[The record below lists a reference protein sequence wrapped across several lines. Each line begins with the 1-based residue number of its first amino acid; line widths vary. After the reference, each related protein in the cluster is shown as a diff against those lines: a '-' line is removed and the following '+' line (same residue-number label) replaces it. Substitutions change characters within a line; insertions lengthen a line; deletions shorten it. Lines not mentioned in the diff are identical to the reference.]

1 MNRPFKIKLFDIES
15 IPTDTLDRRWPRS
28 RWSDPE
34 LEKHVHAIIN
44 EVRKE
49 GDSALLRF
57 TREFD
62 DVALSADALRV
73 TRGEIESAYSEAKEE
88 QVSALRFLKSRI
100 EHFEKERLGRMSFES
115 ESAGVKVYFRT
126 HPLQSV
132 GCYVPGA
139 EAAYPSTL
147 LMMAA
152 PARLAGVKRLVVCS
166 PPAKEGTLN
175 PLTLVAADLCGI
187 DELYKV
193 GGAQAI
199 AALAY
204 GSDSIRPVEKIA
216 GPGNKYVTMAKILV
230 SRDVAIDLPAG
241 PSEILILADE
251 NADPRLIA
259 LDLISQAEHRVDSIS
274 MLLTTSQ
281 EISER
286 VPEEISKILPT
297 SPRKEIVAKALS
309 DNGAII
315 RCQNLEEA
323 VEFTN
328 KFGPEHLEIITED
341 PMAIGDRIESAGLI
355 LIGPYTPVSASDYAF
370 GTNHILPTYGFGHVF
385 SGLSVLDFVKQVS
398 IVEST
403 KDGLSRIRGHVKALA
418 EAEGLLNH
426 ASAVEGRFDN

>member
-1 MNRPFKIKLFDIES
+1 
-15 IPTDTLDRRWPRS
+15 
-28 RWSDPE
+28 
-34 LEKHVHAIIN
+34 
-44 EVRKE
+44 
-49 GDSALLRF
+49 
-57 TREFD
+57 
-62 DVALSADALRV
+62 
-73 TRGEIESAYSEAKEE
+73 
-88 QVSALRFLKSRI
+88 
-100 EHFEKERLGRMSFES
+100 MSFES
-115 ESAGVKVYFRT
+115 ERTGVKVYFRT
-126 HPLQSV
+126 YALQSV

-166 PPAKEGTLN
+166 PPTKGGMLN

-204 GSDSIRPVEKIA
+204 GTDSIRPVEKIV

-286 VPEEISKILPT
+286 VLEEISKILPT

-323 VEFTN
+323 IDFTN

-341 PMAIGDRIESAGLI
+341 PMAIADRIESAGLI
-355 LIGPYTPVSASDYAF
+355 LIGSYTPVSASDYAF

-385 SGLSVLDFVKQVS
+385 SGLSVLNFVKHVS

-403 KDGLSRIRGHVKALA
+403 KDGLSSIRGHVKALA
-418 EAEGLLNH
+418 EAEGLFNH

>member
-1 MNRPFKIKLFDIES
+1 MRKPVKIKLFDIES
-15 IPTDTLDRRWPRS
+15 IPADILDRRWPRS

-44 EVRKE
+44 EVRKR

-57 TREFD
+57 TKEFD

-73 TRGEIESAYSEAKEE
+73 TREEIESAYGEVKEE
-88 QVSALRFLKSRI
+88 QLSALRFLKSRI

-115 ESAGVKVYFRT
+115 ERTGVKVYFRT
-126 HPLQSV
+126 YPLQSV

-152 PARLAGVKRLVVCS
+152 PARLAGVRRLVVCS
-166 PPAKEGTLN
+166 PPTKEGTLN

-187 DELYKV
+187 DELYNV

-204 GSDSIRPVEKIA
+204 GSDSIRPVEKIV

-230 SRDVAIDLPAG
+230 SRVVAIDLPAG

-259 LDLISQAEHRVDSIS
+259 LDLISQAEHRADSIS

-281 EISER
+281 EISEK
-286 VPEEISKILPT
+286 VLEEISKILPT
-297 SPRKEIVAKALS
+297 TPRKEIVAEALS

-341 PMAIGDRIESAGLI
+341 PMAIADRIESAGLI

-385 SGLSVLDFVKQVS
+385 SGLSVLDFAKQVS

-403 KDGLSRIRGHVKALA
+403 KDGLSSIRGHVKALA
-418 EAEGLLNH
+418 EAEGLFNH

>member
-1 MNRPFKIKLFDIES
+1 MNRAFKIKVFDMKS
-15 IPTDTLDRRWPRS
+15 LPRDLLDRRWPKS
-28 RWSDPE
+28 RWHDPK
-34 LEKHVHAIIN
+34 LEKHVQAIMN
-44 EVRKE
+44 EVRKR
-49 GDSALLRF
+49 GDSALIRF
-57 TREFD
+57 AKKFD
-62 DVALSADALRV
+62 SVELSADALRV
-73 TRGEIESAYSEAKEE
+73 GSEEVESAYSEVKEE

-100 EHFEKERLGRMSFES
+100 EYFEKERLKRISFDS
-115 ESAGVKVYFRT
+115 ERAGVKVCSRT
-126 HPLQSV
+126 RPLQSV

-152 PARLAGVKRLVVCS
+152 PARLAGVRRLVVCS
-166 PPAKEGTLN
+166 PPTKGGKLN
-175 PLTLVAADLCGI
+175 SLTLVAADLCGI
-187 DELYKV
+187 EELYKI

-204 GSDSIRPVEKIA
+204 GTDSIRPVEKII

-274 MLLTTSQ
+274 ILLTTSQ

-286 VPEEISKILPT
+286 VLEEISKILPA
-297 SPRKEIVAKALS
+297 SPRKEIVAEALS
-309 DNGAII
+309 DNGAVI

-323 VEFTN
+323 IDFTN
-328 KFGPEHLEIITED
+328 KFAPEHLEIVTED
-341 PMAIGDRIESAGLI
+341 PMAIADRIESAGLI

-403 KDGLSRIRGHVKALA
+403 MDGLSNVRGHVKALA

-426 ASAVEGRFDN
+426 AAAVEGRFGN